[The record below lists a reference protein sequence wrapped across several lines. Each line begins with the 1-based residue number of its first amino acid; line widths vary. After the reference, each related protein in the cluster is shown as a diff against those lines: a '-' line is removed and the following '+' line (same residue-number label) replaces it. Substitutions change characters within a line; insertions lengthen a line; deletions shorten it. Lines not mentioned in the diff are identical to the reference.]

1 MPPGKQCDTVFGMAH
16 PWWVNLLIAV
26 PFISY
31 FFWRREPILIT
42 KRHLLASALFAASFG
57 VVEGMV
63 VVYLRAVLA
72 AAAGYGASLF
82 AVAQFS
88 RNFNPAMQESAVL
101 PVSLLKVEVCREA
114 ATILMLITV
123 ALLGALN
130 RPGRWAMFLWTFAIW
145 DLTYYATLCATIRWP
160 SSLTDPDVLFL
171 IPLPWISPV
180 WFPLLVSTLCIV
192 AVLQSRRSILHHG
205 DIDTR

>member
-1 MPPGKQCDTVFGMAH
+1 MPPREQCDRVFLMAH

-31 FFWRREPILIT
+31 FFWRREPILIAR
-42 KRHLLASALFAASFG
+42 RHLLASALFAASFG

-82 AVAQFS
+82 AVVQFS
-88 RNFNPAMQESAVL
+88 RNFNPAMPESAVL
-101 PVSLLKVEVCREA
+101 PVSLLKIEVCREA
-114 ATILMLITV
+114 ATMLMLITV
-123 ALLGALN
+123 ALLGPLN

-180 WFPLLVSTLCIV
+180 WFPLLVSILCIV
-192 AVLQSRRSILHHG
+192 AVLHSRRSILHHG
-205 DIDTR
+205 DRR

>member
-1 MPPGKQCDTVFGMAH
+1 MAH

-31 FFWRREPILIT
+31 IVWRREPLLIT
-42 KRHLLASALFAASFG
+42 RAHLLASALFAGSFG

-72 AAAGYGASLF
+72 AMAGYGASLSG
-82 AVAQFS
+82 VAHFS
-88 RNFNPAMQESAVL
+88 KSFNPAMVASVVL

-114 ATILMLITV
+114 ATMLMLITV
-123 ALLGALN
+123 ALLGAVK

-145 DLTYYATLCATIRWP
+145 DVTYYATLYAIIRWP
-160 SSLTDPDVLFL
+160 SSLTDSDVLFL
-171 IPLPWISPV
+171 IPIPWISPV
-180 WFPLLVSTLCIV
+180 WFPLLVSTLCIA
-192 AVLQSRRSILHHG
+192 AVLQSRRSILREDG
-205 DIDTR
+205 TDAG